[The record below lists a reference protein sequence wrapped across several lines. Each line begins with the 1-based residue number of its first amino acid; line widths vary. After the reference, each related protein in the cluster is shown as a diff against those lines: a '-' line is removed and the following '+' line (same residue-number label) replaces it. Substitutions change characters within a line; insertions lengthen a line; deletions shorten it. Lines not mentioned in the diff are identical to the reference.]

1 MLTIAFDSKNY
12 FCEMLTMSDAAALEG
27 YTKNDPQIMSQRRA
41 NTRIKQLSH
50 SAVRVADISKTRAFY
65 EDLLGLPLTSSQIAN
80 FDPGTNAESN
90 YIHCFFEVADG
101 SMIAFFQFEEGYHGE
116 MYDHTDDAFERHIAF
131 RTDSI
136 EYVDE
141 LYERVKAAGF
151 DCFTVDHDWCYSVY
165 MTDPDKDVVE
175 VTFHRPSADVVL
187 DQPGLARERLEY
199 FSANPIRSARI

>member
-1 MLTIAFDSKNY
+1 
-12 FCEMLTMSDAAALEG
+12 MSEAKALEG
-27 YTKNDPQIMSQRRA
+27 YTANDPKIMAQRRV

-50 SAVRVADISKTRAFY
+50 SAVRVADIRKTRAFY
-65 EDLLGLPLTSSQIAN
+65 EDLLGLPLTSSQIAD

-101 SMIAFFQFEEGYHGE
+101 SMIAFFQFEEGYHGDMAE
-116 MYDHTDDAFERHIAF
+116 HTDDAFERHIAF
-131 RTDSI
+131 RTDDI

-141 LYERVKAAGF
+141 LYERATAAGV

-165 MTDPDKDVVE
+165 MTDPDSEVVE

-187 DQPGLARERLEY
+187 DQPEVARERLEY
-199 FSANPIRSARI
+199 WFANPIRSQRV